1 MAPLTR
7 SIAAQSRLSG
17 RRWGVTVTSKRT
29 SMKCIYGCGR
39 DATSQEH
46 PLPAAFGSFK
56 NYPALNDRV
65 CADCNGKC
73 KILDEQVSRGGGE
86 GLFRMLLGIR
96 GRKGN
101 KKVNPFYQ
109 GSAGASRLTMTGK
122 PLNGQAGSA
131 LGIDDIDAGAFGEL
145 RQVLF
150 IFKDGTSIGIPLTAD
165 TPPARFKALT
175 SGIDLSQVEQVH
187 LYADIEEIE
196 PIGRMLQQVWPKFY
210 LGDATAP
217 REAATYGNVIVD
229 FTVTERYFRG
239 LAKIGFHYFLS
250 QISRYTGAE
259 DIFRDIRE
267 FIMSEGP
274 LERVDNFV
282 RRYNGQLLPELQMGL
297 KPSKWF
303 HLTTAEVDEYDLSS
317 RIQLFMG
324 PEYLAP
330 IWRIQ
335 LAKNPSPIKWDEFYT
350 SLYRYYER
358 ADRTQY
364 DGEVQTRRVTRSG
377 ACTLRN
383 CTPAIRPG

>member
-1 MAPLTR
+1 
-7 SIAAQSRLSG
+7 
-17 RRWGVTVTSKRT
+17 
-29 SMKCIYGCGR
+29 MKCVYGCGR
-39 DATSQEH
+39 DAASQEH

-86 GLFRMLLGIR
+86 GLFRTLLGIR
-96 GRKGN
+96 GRKRN
-101 KKVNPFYQ
+101 KKANPFYR
-109 GSAGASRLTMTGK
+109 GSAGASRLTMTGE
-122 PLNGQAGSA
+122 PLCGQPKSA
-131 LGIDDIDAGAFGEL
+131 LGIDDMDAGAFGEL

-150 IFKDGTSIGIPLTAD
+150 IFKDGTSRGIPVTAD
-165 TPPARFKALT
+165 TPPERFKALI
-175 SGIDLSQVEQVH
+175 SDIDLSQVEQVH
-187 LYADIEEIE
+187 LYADKEEIE
-196 PIGRMLQQVWPKFY
+196 PIGSMLQQVWPKSYF
-210 LGDATAP
+210 GDAMAP
-217 REAATYGNVIVD
+217 RGTATYGNVTVD

-259 DIFRDIRE
+259 EIFKDIRE
-267 FIMSEGP
+267 FIMTDGP
-274 LERVDNFV
+274 LERIDNFV

-297 KPSKWF
+297 KPSEWF
-303 HLTTAEVDEYDLSS
+303 HLTTAEVDEYNLSS

-335 LAKNPSPIKWDEFYT
+335 LAKNPSPIRWDEFYM

-358 ADRTQY
+358 ADRTEY
-364 DGEVQTRRVTRSG
+364 DGEVHTSRVTRSG
-377 ACTLRN
+377 SCTLHN
-383 CTPAIRPG
+383 CTPAIRPA